1 MDSKRTAFATLLG
14 VALLALFADPA
25 LAQGYDSTTEELIR
39 SLNTQLLYMAIPITV
54 LVEGILIYTVWKYR
68 KNDDPQPT
76 KENRRLEISWTIA
89 TALVLVVVGYAS
101 YGVMANGYVSNAN
114 GQYQPGEDAV
124 TVDVTGEKYLW
135 RFNYTDQ
142 NVTSTGTLMLP
153 KGQNVYL
160 NITSTDWLHAFH
172 VPELGLKQD
181 AVPGQSHTIK
191 TKVTNTGTYQLYCAE
206 YCGVGHSKMLGEVE
220 VVSQQ
225 EYQNWLDQQAG
236 SSGGSSNSSS
246 SNSTTTANS
255 TTTSNSS
262 SLPSSALAY

>member
-1 MDSKRTAFATLLG
+1 MSSKRTAFATLLG
-14 VALLALFADPA
+14 IAALALFADPA
-25 LAQGYDSTTEELIR
+25 LAYESTTEELIQ

-89 TALVLVVVGYAS
+89 TALVLLVVGYAS
-101 YGVMANGYVSNAN
+101 YGVMANEYVSNAQ
-114 GQYQPGEDAV
+114 GELEPSEDAV
-124 TVDVTGEKYLW
+124 EVEVVGQKYLW
-135 RFNYTDQ
+135 NYNYQ
-142 NVTSTGTLMLP
+142 GENVSSTGTLVLP

-181 AVPGQSHTIK
+181 AIPGSHNTIK
-191 TKVTNTGTYQLYCAE
+191 TKLTEEGTYQLYCAE

-225 EYQNWLDQQAG
+225 EYQDWLDEQQG
-236 SSGGSSNSSS
+236 NSS
-246 SNSTTTANS
+246 A
-255 TTTSNSS
+255 
-262 SLPSSALAY
+262 

>member
-1 MDSKRTAFATLLG
+1 MDSKRTALTTLLG
-14 VALLALFADPA
+14 VALLAVFADPA
-25 LAQGYDSTTEELIR
+25 LAQGYDSTTEQLIR

-89 TALVLVVVGYAS
+89 TALVLLVVGYAS
-101 YGVMANGYVSNAN
+101 YGVMANDYVTNTQDGNNIETN
-114 GQYQPGEDAV
+114 GDAV
-124 TVDVTGEKYLW
+124 VVDVTAKKYLW
-135 RFNYTDQ
+135 EFDYPEQ
-142 NVTSTGTLMLP
+142 NVSTTGTLVLP

-181 AVPGQSHTIK
+181 AVPGQSHVIK
-191 TKVTNTGTYQLYCAE
+191 TKITSTGTYQLYCAE

-220 VVSQQ
+220 VKSQQ
-225 EYQNWLDQQAG
+225 GYQNWLQQQSS
-236 SSGGSSNSSS
+236 SSGGSSNNNSS
-246 SNSTTTANS
+246 
-255 TTTSNSS
+255 SNSS
-262 SLPSSALAY
+262 SLSSSGLAH